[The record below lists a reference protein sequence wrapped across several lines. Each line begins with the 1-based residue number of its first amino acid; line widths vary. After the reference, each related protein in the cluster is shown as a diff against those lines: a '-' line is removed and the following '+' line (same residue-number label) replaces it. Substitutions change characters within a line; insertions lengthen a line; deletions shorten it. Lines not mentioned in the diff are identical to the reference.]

1 MHPDV
6 HATTRTPGPSTVA
19 PVVKECTNP
28 MSPVTRAIRTSG
40 SDTSRPRWTRS
51 SNGLFAAIGLSTRMS
66 GMAAASMKRPIDDV
80 HLLVARQ
87 ADEVHGVTRD
97 PNGQARIFLGM
108 VHRVDQGVAVQHVDV
123 HVVARAGEESV
134 EH

>member
-28 MSPVTRAIRTSG
+28 ISPVTRAIRTSD

-51 SNGLFAAIGLSTRMS
+51 SNGLLAASGFSMRIS
-66 GMAAASMKRPIDDV
+66 GMAAPSMKRPIDDV
-80 HLLVARQ
+80 HLLIARQ

-97 PNGQARIFLGM
+97 ANRQARIFLGV
-108 VHRVDQGVAVQHVDV
+108 VHRV
-123 HVVARAGEESV
+123 
-134 EH
+134 